1 MLGTM
6 SVAAEHEPQVRPLHL
21 AEYLAL
27 DRQGFFDDEH
37 VELLDGR
44 IYVVADEGPPHA
56 AINARMNRALIE
68 GIPVDVGEVRVGSPL
83 HISDLSSPQPDFSV
97 VVPSTMYRAVHP
109 TTALL
114 VVEVAHSSR
123 AMDLGLKATLYA
135 AAGITDY
142 WVVDVTRNQ
151 VVVHRDPDGPRFATV
166 THHDEGVVT
175 ALHVPTLAVDVGAL
189 LR

>member
-1 MLGTM
+1 MLGGM
-6 SVAAEHEPQVRPLHL
+6 SSTAEHEPRVRPLHL

-27 DRQGFFDDEH
+27 DRQGFFDDER

-56 AINARMNRALIE
+56 VINARMNRALVE
-68 GIPVDVGEVRVGSPL
+68 GIPADVGDVRVGSPL

-97 VVPSTMYRAVHP
+97 VVPSTAYRAVHP

-114 VVEVAHSSR
+114 VVEVARSSR

-142 WVVDVTRNQ
+142 WVVDVPRHEI
-151 VVVHRDPDGPRFATV
+151 VVHREPEGPRFATV
-166 THHDEGVVT
+166 TRHRENVVS
-175 ALHVPTLAVDVGAL
+175 ALHFPSLAVDVATL